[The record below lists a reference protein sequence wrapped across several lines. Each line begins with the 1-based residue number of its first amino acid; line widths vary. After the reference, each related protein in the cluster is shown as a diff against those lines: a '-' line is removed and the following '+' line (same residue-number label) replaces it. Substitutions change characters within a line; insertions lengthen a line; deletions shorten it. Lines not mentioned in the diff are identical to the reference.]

1 MAKVG
6 SEFELMNFVLKFQ
19 IKKLDPASRR
29 VTTLAGT
36 GKAGFKDGAALA
48 AQVRKILVSFSYFII
63 LHSADISLVSSFDF
77 ALRQKVKLFANIVYL
92 SLST

>member
-48 AQVRKILVSFSYFII
+48 AQVRKNLVSFSYFII
-63 LHSADISLVSSFDF
+63 LQSADIAPVSSFDF
-77 ALRQKVKLFANIVYL
+77 PLRQKVKLFTDIIYL